1 MKKIINQFKIFLKDK
16 SKNLRW
22 IVGGALGVVA
32 GITLFLFAIINTSA
46 TRKTLINHAITS
58 TEQSVHLAYLYLNNY
73 QDELFQRGSTITDEL
88 KRVAADESE
97 VLERM
102 NEVYHLNIDIVS
114 ISLFDESGQLDSA
127 SPQFLKE
134 EENVNLFEQ
143 EWVDRKPENLEIL
156 LSPPHL
162 QNLFKM
168 KPVWVVS
175 MMKNISIAGES
186 KYIVV
191 DYDFSQVGD
200 YFNRIS
206 IGQRGYAYIA
216 NREGE
221 VLYHPKQAQFTKAE
235 SGAIDSVLYHG
246 DGTYITDNEQY
257 SVGYR
262 TVSHTGWKVVGIS
275 YLDDTII
282 PAINEIQEL
291 TYYTL
296 IVMFILIIITSL
308 VVSKFISD
316 PITEMITQI
325 SKAEIGD
332 SEEYIYQNRFNE
344 VRQLSKSYN
353 RQMDHIHYLMKQIK
367 EEQAELRK
375 SEMNVLQAQINPHFL
390 YNTLDSI
397 LWMAESGQTK
407 ETSDMVA
414 SLGKLLR
421 ISLSQGENLI
431 PLRKE
436 LEHAENY
443 LTIQKFRYKDQF
455 TYSIDV
461 EEHLLDYL
469 TVKIIIQPFLE
480 NALYHG
486 IEYMVDQG
494 HISIRVFEENEKIS
508 IEIVEYGV
516 GMSPE
521 RLAQIQKLKE
531 SKETGIGIRNVHQR
545 IQVYFGKEYGV
556 FINSELD
563 EGTTIL
569 IRIPK
574 IKAEENELK

>member
-308 VVSKFISD
+308 AVSKFISD

-508 IEIVEYGV
+508 IEIVDDGV

>member
-262 TVSHTGWKVVGIS
+262 SVSHTGWKVVGIS

-308 VVSKFISD
+308 AVSKFISD

-508 IEIVEYGV
+508 IEIVDDGV

>member
-1 MKKIINQFKIFLKDK
+1 M
-16 SKNLRW
+16 
-22 IVGGALGVVA
+22 
-32 GITLFLFAIINTSA
+32 
-46 TRKTLINHAITS
+46 
-58 TEQSVHLAYLYLNNY
+58 NNY

-221 VLYHPKQAQFTKAE
+221 VLYHSKQAQFTKAE

-308 VVSKFISD
+308 AVSKFISD

-508 IEIVEYGV
+508 IEIVDDGV

>member
-1 MKKIINQFKIFLKDK
+1 MKNIIKKIKAFSKDK

-22 IVGGALGVVA
+22 IVGVALSVVA
-32 GITLFLFAIINTSA
+32 GLTLFLFAFINTSA
-46 TRKTLINHAITS
+46 VRGTLINNAVIS
-58 TEQSVHLAYLYLNNY
+58 TEQSVHLAYLHLKNY
-73 QDELFQRGSTITDEL
+73 HDELVQRGSTITDEL
-88 KRVAADESE
+88 QRVASDESE

-102 NEVYHLNIDIVS
+102 KDIYHLNIDIVS
-114 ISLFDESGQLDSA
+114 ISLFDEGGQLESYT
-127 SPQFLKE
+127 PNFLKE
-134 EENVNLFEQ
+134 QETINLFDQ
-143 EWVDRKPENLEIL
+143 EWFERKPEKLQIL

-162 QNLFKM
+162 QSIFEM
-168 KPVWVVS
+168 QPTWVVS
-175 MMKNISIAGES
+175 MLKNISINGES

-200 YFNRIS
+200 YFNRIA
-206 IGQRGYAYIA
+206 IGERGYAYIA
-216 NREGE
+216 SREGE

-235 SGAIDSVLYHG
+235 SDAIDSVLYHG
-246 DGTYITDNEQY
+246 DGTYITENEEY
-257 SVGYR
+257 SVGHR
-262 TVSHTGWKVVGIS
+262 TVSHTGWKVVGFS
-275 YLDDTII
+275 YLDDVVL
-282 PAINEIQEL
+282 PAMDEIQEL
-291 TYYTL
+291 TFYTL
-296 IVMFILIIITSL
+296 VVMFILIVVTSL
-308 VVSKFISD
+308 LVSKFISQ
-316 PITEMITQI
+316 PITQMIKQI
-325 SKAEIGD
+325 SKAEIKD
-332 SEEYIYQNRFNE
+332 SEELIHQTRFNE
-344 VRQLSKSYN
+344 VRQLSESYN
-353 RQMDHIHYLMKQIK
+353 RQMTRINHLMDQIK
-367 EEQAELRK
+367 VEQVELRK

-397 LWMAESGQTK
+397 LWMAESGETK
-407 ETSDMVA
+407 ETSEMVA
-414 SLGKLLR
+414 ALGKLLR

-455 TYSIDV
+455 TYSIEV

-494 HISIRVFEENEKIS
+494 HICIRVYDKNENIC
-508 IEIVEYGV
+508 IEIKDDGV

-521 RLAQIQKLKE
+521 KLAHIQKLKD
-531 SKETGIGIRNVHQR
+531 SNETGIGIRNVHQR

-556 FINSELD
+556 NIESELD

-574 IKAEENELK
+574 IKTQKEVLK